1 MVKKNIL
8 IILLLLALFL
18 TWHLRYLKGIS
29 DGGKEDFQDYVHEK
43 IDKGQEFI
51 VNTAT
56 GLVKVYPLKASNNWN
71 YRRMKRCT
79 WGG

>member
-1 MVKKNIL
+1 MIRNL
-8 IILLLLALFL
+8 IIALLLVALLL
-18 TWHLRYLKGIS
+18 TWHLRYLKGMADS
-29 DGGKEDFQDYVHEK
+29 SREDFKEFVDKK
-43 IDKGQEFI
+43 IDKGQEFFI
-51 VNTAT
+51 NHAS